1 MNIFKKIFD
10 FFCGDWRIFWGIA
23 LTVALVELAKSWAV
37 PALVPGY
44 CHFFAWYFAE
54 FGIFFETRN
63 HKVIV
68 RFQAVRVLGSSA
80 LLRMMSFQN
89 C

>member
-37 PALVPGY
+37 PIL
-44 CHFFAWYFAE
+44 
-54 FGIFFETRN
+54 
-63 HKVIV
+63 VIV
-68 RFQAVRVLGSSA
+68 IFLLGISLS
-80 LLRMMSFQN
+80 LGFSLRREIKK
-89 C
+89 